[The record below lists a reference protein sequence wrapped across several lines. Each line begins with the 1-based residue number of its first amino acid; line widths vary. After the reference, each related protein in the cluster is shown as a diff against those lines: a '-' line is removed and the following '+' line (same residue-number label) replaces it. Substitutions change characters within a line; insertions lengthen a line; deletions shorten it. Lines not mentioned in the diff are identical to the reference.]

1 MKTNISAV
9 QAYLEC
15 PRLWYHKYILKR
27 GIESDSEALRLGT
40 IWHQICADEREIELS
55 DPEWMHSALTEF
67 DLWKLEHPEVKFLGV
82 EVEMEAELGGHTLI
96 GRLDSLIEWN
106 GKLWHGQHKTTAAT
120 TNIPI
125 FTKLISRSFHE
136 HGYRLMVEQKYGKPY
151 GGTILFIAKKL
162 SDKAISEGKSPF
174 MVEFLPITPGS
185 ALLDDLKRII
195 DRMCPDSIAPNQ
207 FMDPGEESNWGLPVQ
222 NPDACGGRFKNHLCE
237 YIDVCEGKMSIKEMG
252 EVDPLKGYKI
262 L

>member
-1 MKTNISAV
+1 MKTNISAI

-15 PRLWYHKYILKR
+15 PRLWYYKYIEKR
-27 GIESDSEALRLGT
+27 GIETDSEALRLGT
-40 IWHQICADEREIELS
+40 IWHQICAEERDIELS

-67 DLWKLEHPEVKFLGV
+67 DLWKEEHPEVKFLGV
-82 EVEMEAELGGHTLI
+82 EVEMSCQLGSHTLI

-125 FTKLISRSFHE
+125 FSKLISRSFHE
-136 HGYRLMVEQKYGKPY
+136 HGYRRMVEDKYGKPY

-162 SDKAISEGKSPF
+162 TDKALSEGKSPF
-174 MVEFLPITPGS
+174 SVEYLPIHG
-185 ALLDDLKRII
+185 DLTHDIKRII
-195 DRMCPDSIAPNQ
+195 DRMAADSVVPNV
-207 FMDPGEESNWGLPVQ
+207 FSDPGEESNWGLPYQ
-222 NPDACGGRFKNHLCE
+222 NPDSCGGRFKNHLCD
-237 YIDVCEGKMSIKEMG
+237 YIDVCEGRMKLETMG
-252 EVDPLKGYKI
+252 EIDPLKGYKI

>member
-9 QAYLEC
+9 QTYLEC
-15 PRLWYHKYILKR
+15 PRMWYHKYILKR
-27 GIESDSEALRLGT
+27 GIETDSEALRLG
-40 IWHQICADEREIELS
+40 ILWHQICAGEREIELS

-67 DLWKLEHPEVKFLGV
+67 DLWKLDHPEVKFLGV
-82 EVEMEAELGGHTLI
+82 EVEMEAKLGEHTLI

-106 GKLWHGQHKTTAAT
+106 GKLWHGQHKSTAAT

-125 FTKLISRSFHE
+125 FSKLISRSFHE

-162 SDKAISEGKSPF
+162 TDKALSEGKSPF
-174 MVEFLPITPGS
+174 MVEYLPIPPSS
-185 ALLDDLKRII
+185 ALL
-195 DRMCPDSIAPNQ
+195 
-207 FMDPGEESNWGLPVQ
+207 ESLTQILGLMAIVLEDAEDQKFGRLPPQ
-222 NPDACGGRFKNHLCE
+222 NPDSCGGRFKNHLCE
-237 YIDVCEGKMSIKEMG
+237 YIDVCEGKMKIEEMG
-252 EVDPLKGYKI
+252 EIDPLKGYKI

>member
-1 MKTNISAV
+1 MRTNISSV

-15 PRLWYHKYILKR
+15 PRLWYYKYVLKR

-40 IWHQICADEREIELS
+40 IWHQICADERDIELS
-55 DPEWMHSALTEF
+55 DPEWMHAALTEF

-106 GKLWHGQHKTTAAT
+106 GKLWHGQHKSTAAT

-125 FTKLISRSFHE
+125 FSKLISRSFHE
-136 HGYRLMVEQKYGKPY
+136 HGYRKMVEDKYHKPY

-185 ALLDDLKRII
+185 ALLDDLATFIGL
-195 DRMCPDSIAPNQ
+195 M
-207 FMDPGEESNWGLPVQ
+207 ESSAHCASQWQELGWLPPQ

-237 YIDVCEGKMSIKEMG
+237 YIDVCEGKMKIEEMG
-252 EVDPLKGYKI
+252 EVNPLKGYKI